1 MICLNQLLRNFSHFK
16 ALFINR
22 FTELF
27 LLTQIAYPLD
37 VYGLFQNF
45 EFLSKLCR
53 QLDIIEG
60 LMFKI
65 YDSFALDAFKMLVLL
80 HAAVKTP
87 YIARTFHYKSNTH
100 IVQCQ
105 QRSVHRIE
113 RYAWKC
119 LSYLFVQHLSRR
131 MLVCVYQLLIYF
143 YTLGSYPQAG
153 FSA

>member
-1 MICLNQLLRNFSHFK
+1 MICLNQLLQNFSHFK
-16 ALFINR
+16 VLFINR

-45 EFLSKLCR
+45 EFLSKACR

-60 LMFKI
+60 LMLKI
-65 YDSFALDAFKMLVLL
+65 HDSFALDAFKMLVLL

-87 YIARTFHYKSNTH
+87 DVAGTFNYKSGAH
-100 IVQCQ
+100 IVECQ

-119 LSYLFVQHLSRR
+119 FSYL
-131 MLVCVYQLLIYF
+131 LI
-143 YTLGSYPQAG
+143 
-153 FSA
+153 